1 MSNATKGKRA
11 IKYKEQILNSLRKKE
26 EVCLGNK
33 DRIIRSQ
40 ALTMG

>member
-1 MSNATKGKRA
+1 MDEKLKRA

-40 ALTMG
+40 ALTMS